1 MKAQTRYDL
10 RPLLRVNFVDMDR
23 SRSRAFLL
31 LAVQFGLPVV
41 GGVGVGVWV
50 HFGLDIQNGVS
61 VALPAASL
69 LVGAMF
75 GAFVFLTNLRVKLAE
90 SATYAFRADLQRYV
104 GSAAAAC
111 LYLALTAIM
120 FAGMLALVGSLPG
133 LRSLENTPW
142 VVAVLVATAFHIGL
156 MLTIVVRRLFVI
168 YLDMFAADFNPR
180 VPNASSSGQDR
191 TPTISATGIFIEPT
205 RRSRKALG
213 GR

>member
-1 MKAQTRYDL
+1 MKEQKRYDL
-10 RPLLRVNFVDMDR
+10 RPLFRVNFVDPDR
-23 SRSRAFLL
+23 SRGRAFLL
-31 LAVQFGLPVV
+31 LAIQFGLPIV
-41 GGVGVGVWV
+41 GGVGLGVWV

-90 SATYAFRADLQRYV
+90 SATYAFRSDLQRYV

-111 LYLALTAIM
+111 LYLALSAIV

-133 LRSLENTPW
+133 LRSLEQTPW
-142 VVAVLVATAFHIGL
+142 VVGVLVATAAHIGL
-156 MLTIVVRRLFVI
+156 TLIVVVRRLFII

-180 VPNASSSGQDR
+180 VPR
-191 TPTISATGIFIEPT
+191 TAVPVRRLEPDSALPGIFIEPT
-205 RRSRKALG
+205 RKSRGL
-213 GR
+213 